1 MNTKPLTCRQA
12 QQLLQKEVEFD
23 NPLDRALKSHLSHC
37 EQCRNLAYEID
48 ATLNLATK
56 LAQPELDPF
65 FVTRFEARLYA
76 EQQKFTKHWVR
87 SIVQPALATAALLL
101 AIIGGVL
108 LGGVINN
115 QLPANN
121 EHASSQQFASDYNLV
136 DEPTDNL
143 LQLLDDPNN

>member
-1 MNTKPLTCRQA
+1 MNTKPLTCHQA
-12 QQLLQKEVEFD
+12 QQRLQKEVEFD
-23 NPLDRALKSHLSHC
+23 NPLDRALEAHLSQC
-37 EQCRNLAYEID
+37 EQCRNLAYEVD
-48 ATLNLATK
+48 ATLNLATT
-56 LAQPELDPF
+56 LAPPKLDPF

-76 EQQKFTKHWVR
+76 QQSKSAKSWVR

-115 QLPANN
+115 QLPSSH
-121 EHASSQQFASDYNLV
+121 EHASSNQFASDYNLV

-143 LQLLDDPNN
+143 IQLLDDPNN

>member
-1 MNTKPLTCRQA
+1 MSNKPLTCQQA
-12 QQLLQKEVEFD
+12 QKLLQKGVGLD
-23 NPLDRALKSHLSHC
+23 NLLDRALKVHLSQC

-56 LAQPELDPF
+56 LEQPEPDPF

-76 EQQKFTKHWVR
+76 EQQKLTKTWIR
-87 SIVQPALATAALLL
+87 SIAQPAMAAAALLL

-115 QLPANN
+115 QLPSYNQQT
-121 EHASSQQFASDYNLV
+121 SSQQFASDYNLV

-143 LQLLDDPNN
+143 IQLLDDPNK